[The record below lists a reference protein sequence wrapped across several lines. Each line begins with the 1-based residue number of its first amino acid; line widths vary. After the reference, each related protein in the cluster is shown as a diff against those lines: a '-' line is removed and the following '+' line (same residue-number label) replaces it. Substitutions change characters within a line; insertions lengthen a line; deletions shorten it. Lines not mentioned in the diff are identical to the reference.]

1 MWLTELSRSG
11 EHSDSSEGLKQVTV
25 ETGNLEIA
33 RTNTRARFEQWA
45 KNPECQANTVSAVLN
60 VNVTAV
66 AKQLG
71 YTPKNMKPEFAIQRG
86 MLFEHTLF
94 KDDAK
99 VMLEALQRKHDLPAD
114 AAGFLDLRM
123 RSAGGPLRNS
133 LESIEKSEKFLTD
146 LAKPDAIG
154 KQQPS
159 IVSGI
164 TLRLPRGV
172 MLPEATLILDVM
184 TITRSVDNRF
194 VLKVGEIKIFPDR
207 GGHTEPGHLSAARA
221 QAGIYKHA
229 LEEWIA
235 ARGFEQLTVARDGFL
250 VFTWPASNFP
260 VVRVNEDLSE
270 QAERARRGFL
280 QLDSV
285 ALQVVAP
292 DAEKYDPTQYQD
304 WVAHSE
310 TNFRDSCWGF
320 CELAIR
326 CQDLAL
332 AANRPILLG
341 NETAR
346 ALGSLTLDRALE
358 LLDGAKPET
367 DFEHS
372 LAEQLALAGWSN

>member
-1 MWLTELSRSG
+1 MT
-11 EHSDSSEGLKQVTV
+11 
-25 ETGNLEIA
+25 TGNLEVA

-60 VNVTAV
+60 VSVTAV

-71 YTPKNMKPEFAIQRG
+71 YEPKNMKPEFAVQRG
-86 MLFEHTLF
+86 MLFEHSLF
-94 KDDAK
+94 KEGAL
-99 VMLEALQRKHDLPAD
+99 VLREALQKKHDLPPEAN
-114 AAGFLDLRM
+114 GFTDFRM

-133 LESIEKSEKFLTD
+133 LEAIEKSESFLSD
-146 LAKPDAIG
+146 LAKPEALERE
-154 KQQPS
+154 QPA

-184 TITRSVDNRF
+184 TISRSVDNKF

-229 LEEWIA
+229 LEEWIS
-235 ARGFEQLTVARDGFL
+235 ARGLEQLSVAREGFL
-250 VFTWPASNFP
+250 GFTWPASNFP

-280 QLDSV
+280 QLDAV
-285 ALQVVAP
+285 ALRVVAP
-292 DAEKYDPTQYQD
+292 DAEKYDPAQYQD
-304 WVAHSE
+304 WVAHSQ

-320 CELAIR
+320 CELATR

-332 AANRPILLG
+332 AQNRPILLG

-346 ALGSLTLDRALE
+346 SLGSLNLDRAVE
-358 LLDGAKPET
+358 LLEGAKPET
-367 DFEHS
+367 EFEHS
-372 LAEQLALAGWSN
+372 LAEQLSLAGWAS

>member
-1 MWLTELSRSG
+1 MTENR
-11 EHSDSSEGLKQVTV
+11 
-25 ETGNLEIA
+25 LEIA

-60 VNVTAV
+60 VDVTSV
-66 AKQLG
+66 ARKLG
-71 YTPKNMKPEFAIQRG
+71 YEPKNMKPEFAIQRG

-94 KDDAK
+94 RDDAK
-99 VMLEALQRKHDLPAD
+99 VLREALQKKHDLTSD

-133 LESIEKSEKFLTD
+133 IESIEKSEKFLTE
-146 LAKPDAIG
+146 LARPAAIETE
-154 KQQPS
+154 QPA

-164 TLRLPRGV
+164 TLRLPKGV
-172 MLPEATLILDVM
+172 MLPEATLILDVL
-184 TITRSVDNRF
+184 TITRAADNRF

-229 LEEWIA
+229 LEEWVA
-235 ARGFEQLTVARDGFL
+235 ARAFEQLVVAREGFL

-285 ALQVVAP
+285 ALRVVAP
-292 DAEKYDPTQYQD
+292 NAENYDSTQYQD

-332 AANRPILLG
+332 SANRPILLG

-346 ALGSLTLDRALE
+346 ALGSLSLNRAVE
-358 LLDGAKPET
+358 LLDGATPET
-367 DFEHS
+367 EFEHS
-372 LAEQLALAGWSN
+372 LAEQLSIAGWQN